1 MASKVN
7 TSFTNSKTDIK
18 RMAFRG
24 QCTHAQPGLPNHL
37 KTTFQTDPQVSSA
50 DCIFSTRNRHKIH
63 LCISMTLMNF
73 LRNKRMRDN
82 KEVPKNDLYQL
93 RLIR

>member
-24 QCTHAQPGLPNHL
+24 QCTHALPGLPNHL
-37 KTTFQTDPQVSSA
+37 KTTFQTDPQVSLLIVFSPQETGTKFTSA
-50 DCIFSTRNRHKIH
+50 SA
-63 LCISMTLMNF
+63 
-73 LRNKRMRDN
+73 
-82 KEVPKNDLYQL
+82 
-93 RLIR
+93 